1 MEKEQILSELTTRL
15 GQTSLSSQTLM
26 KYIDLNPLEE
36 GSEPDD
42 TYFNKATEFLQGL
55 QGQYNHDVATRVE
68 DFKKNYKPQQ
78 TPDDVKDEPNEGT
91 LAAKLKK
98 MEEELLQLK
107 GEKEAEKKAAS
118 INELKAESKSQL
130 KSQIENGG
138 KNICNDEILG
148 IAISDVEIT
157 DGMKVE
163 DIVNCAKRN
172 YEKRYKAI
180 FGDGASPSINQFAE
194 TGEEQAKSRREAFK
208 ELMRSRGKLPKTK

>member
-55 QGQYNHDVATRVE
+55 QGQYNHDVATQVE
-68 DFKKNYKPQQ
+68 DFKKNYKPQPI
-78 TPDDVKDEPNEGT
+78 PDDAKGEPNEGT

-107 GEKEAEKKAAS
+107 GEKEAEKRAAS

-180 FGDGASPSINQFAE
+180 FGDGASPSINQFADN
-194 TGEEQAKSRREAFK
+194 GEEQAKSRREAFK
-208 ELMRSRGKLPKTK
+208 ELMKSRGKLPKTK

>member
-42 TYFNKATEFLQGL
+42 TYFNKATGFLQGL
-55 QGQYNHDVATRVE
+55 QGQYNHDVATQVE
-68 DFKKNYKPQQ
+68 DFKKNYKPQSI
-78 TPDDVKDEPNEGT
+78 PDNAKDEPNEGT

-107 GEKEAEKKAAS
+107 GEKEAEKRAAS

-208 ELMRSRGKLPKTK
+208 ELMKSRGKLPKTK

>member
-55 QGQYNHDVATRVE
+55 QGQYNHDVATQVE
-68 DFKKNYKPQQ
+68 DFKKNYKPQP
-78 TPDDVKDEPNEGT
+78 TPDDVKDKPNEGT